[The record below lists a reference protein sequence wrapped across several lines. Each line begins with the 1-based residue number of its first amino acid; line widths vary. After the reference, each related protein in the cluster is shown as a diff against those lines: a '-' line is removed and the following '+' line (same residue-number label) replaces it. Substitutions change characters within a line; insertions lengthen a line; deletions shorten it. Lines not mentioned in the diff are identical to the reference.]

1 MLRENE
7 GSYLLLV
14 PGTRTLAVLQA
25 RRRERSNGD
34 TLTGL
39 SVSHQGDTEPF
50 ATWDFLLPQMGLSNG
65 LFFKKRVGSVSA
77 YGFGG
82 CSQRSTH

>member
-14 PGTRTLAVLQA
+14 PGTRMLAVLQA
-25 RRRERSNGD
+25 QRRERSNGD

-39 SVSHQGDTEPF
+39 SVSQQGDTEPF

-65 LFFKKRVGSVSA
+65 RFLKEG
-77 YGFGG
+77 
-82 CSQRSTH
+82 